1 MRMSASPLRFVLV
14 IVLVVLLTPV
24 LAAASSGGKS
34 GGYVVGCGGCHGGA
48 SANTNVLLEGPRTV
62 KAGSVSAYTFVVNH
76 GQLRNAGFNLAFR
89 SGTGNVGTLTAGP
102 NTQIRAGELTHTDPT
117 AFGGNG
123 ARFGFQWTAP
133 AAHGVYNFA
142 GAGNAVNNDGNDSDA
157 DDWAVTGNINI
168 TVTGANFT
176 KPVAGASFCTGTRVD
191 IEWQQTGLG
200 NVRIEMSRD
209 NFQTTEVINTTAASG
224 LSTVYEIPASVPA
237 GSYIIRMVD
246 ATTQEELAR
255 TAAVTIQAGPNITLQ
270 PQPTFVCAGKPLT
283 LTVSSSGSNVLYR
296 WRRNGVDIPGGTNPV
311 LTINQA
317 TLAEAGV
324 YQCVIFACSTSVN
337 SNEVQVTVGER
348 PQITRQPLPR
358 AICDG
363 DSASFSVAATGSDL
377 RYQWLKN
384 GSPMPE
390 DTLPVLKF
398 ARATLF
404 DEATYSCRVEGSCTP
419 GLTSSEV
426 KLDVTELPQIRTQ
439 PVDRSLRVGDTLV
452 LSVEASGESLV
463 YQWYR
468 DGAIVPSG
476 KDRILRIAGVA
487 KGDSGVY
494 RCMVFNKC
502 DTVDSKTCVVRV
514 TSVAGPGR
522 LTLTSSSLSFLPT
535 VACLTQDTILS
546 GLLLNDGG
554 SPITIT
560 SFSAE
565 PIAKVEVVNLTAPFT
580 LDVNERRDV
589 QLRIT
594 PKDRGP
600 YSLKITFFTN
610 IGSQSLT
617 IAGEGTPSLQ
627 FSRDTLWFAKGKFG
641 ERICNESFSMPCEA
655 TRITGIR
662 LSGPS
667 AGSWSL
673 SPFPD
678 TPIDL
683 KKGDKFSLCIETAQD
698 SGEDGLVGISTDYG
712 LVTFVVARTDVTSVD
727 ADDDGSD
734 ATSVRVYPNPAA
746 GEVTVKGLDNE
757 DLSVSVFTAAGER
770 VGQIQGSGELRWDR
784 RDLRGALV
792 PGGLYVLSIDGARSG
807 RSIRK
812 LILH

>member
-1 MRMSASPLRFVLV
+1 MQTASSSFRLFMFIAITALLGPVSAM
-14 IVLVVLLTPV
+14 
-24 LAAASSGGKS
+24 ANSGGKS

-48 SANTNVLLEGPRTV
+48 SANTNVQLEGPRTV
-62 KAGSVSAYTFVVNH
+62 KAGSLSSYTFVVNH
-76 GQLRNAGFNLAFR
+76 GQHRAAGFNLAFR
-89 SGTGNVGTLTAGP
+89 SGTGNVGTFTEGP
-102 NTQIRAGELTHTDPT
+102 NTQIRAGELTHTQAT

-123 ARFGFQWTAP
+123 ARFAFQWTAP

-142 GAGNAVNNDGNDSDA
+142 GVGNAVNGDGNDTDA
-157 DDWAVTGNINI
+157 DDWALTGNINI

-209 NFQTTEVINTTAASG
+209 NFQTTEVINTMAASG

-246 ATTQEELAR
+246 ATTQEEISR
-255 TAAVTIQAGPNITLQ
+255 TAAITIQAGPNITLQ

-283 LTVSSSGSNVLYR
+283 LTVSSTGTNVLYR
-296 WRRNGVDIPGGTNPV
+296 WRRNGIDIPGGTNPV
-311 LTINQA
+311 LTINQV
-317 TLAEAGV
+317 TQTEAGI

-358 AICDG
+358 TICDG
-363 DSASFSVAATGSDL
+363 DSASFSVAATGTDL

-390 DTLPVLKF
+390 DTLPVLRF

-404 DEATYSCRVEGSCTP
+404 DEATYSCRIEGSCAP
-419 GLTSSEV
+419 SLISSEV
-426 KLDVTELPQIRTQ
+426 KLDVTELPQVRTQ

-476 KDRILRIAGVA
+476 KDRILRIVGVTKA
-487 KGDSGVY
+487 DSGVY

-502 DTVDSKTCVVRV
+502 DTVDSKTCVVRI

-522 LTLTSSSLSFLPT
+522 LTLTSSALSFVPT
-535 VACLTQDTILS
+535 IACLTQDTTLT

-565 PIAKVEVVNLTAPFT
+565 PLAKVEIMDLTAPFT
-580 LDVNERRDV
+580 LAVNERRDLR
-589 QLRIT
+589 LRIT

-600 YSLKITFFTN
+600 YSLTITFFTN
-610 IGSQSLT
+610 IGSQTLT
-617 IAGEGTPSLQ
+617 IAGEGTPSLR
-627 FSRDTLWFAKGKFG
+627 FLRDTLRFAKGRFG
-641 ERICNESFSMPCEA
+641 ERICNEALDLPCEA

-683 KKGDKFSLCIETAQD
+683 KKGDKFSLCIETAQE

-712 LVTFVVARTDVTSVD
+712 LVTFVVSRTEVTSVE
-727 ADDDGSD
+727 ADDDATD
-734 ATSVRVYPNPAA
+734 ATSVRVYPNPAV
-746 GEVTVKGLDNE
+746 GEVTVRGLDNE

-770 VGQIQGSGELRWDR
+770 VGQIEGSGELRWDR

-792 PGGLYVLSIDGARSG
+792 PGGLYVLSIDGSRSG

>member
-1 MRMSASPLRFVLV
+1 MQISRTMFCSVAVAAVVALLFPV
-14 IVLVVLLTPV
+14 IT
-24 LAAASSGGKS
+24 LANSGGKT

-48 SANTNVLLEGPRTV
+48 SANTNVQLEGPRTV
-62 KAGSVSAYTFVVNH
+62 KAGSLSAYTFVVNH
-76 GQLRNAGFNLAFR
+76 GQHRNAGFNLAFR
-89 SGTGNVGTLTAGP
+89 SGTGNVGTFTPGP
-102 NTQIRAGELTHTDPT
+102 ATQIRAGELTHTQTT

-142 GAGNAVNNDGNDSDA
+142 GVGNAVNGDGNDSDA

-176 KPVAGASFCTGTRVD
+176 KPTAGASFCTGTRVD

-200 NVRIEMSRD
+200 MVRIEMSRD
-209 NFQTTEVINTTAASG
+209 NFQTTEVINTIAASG

-246 ATTQEELAR
+246 ATTQEEISR
-255 TAAVTIQAGPNITLQ
+255 TAAITIQAGPNITLQ

-283 LTVSSSGSNVLYR
+283 LTVSSTGSNVLYR

-311 LTINQA
+311 LTINQV
-317 TLAEAGV
+317 TQAEAGL

-337 SNEVQVTVGER
+337 SNEVQVTIGER

-358 AICDG
+358 SICDG
-363 DSASFSVAATGSDL
+363 DSVSFSIIATGSDL

-384 GSPMPE
+384 GSPIPE
-390 DTLPVLKF
+390 DTLPTLRIE
-398 ARATLF
+398 RAALI
-404 DEATYSCRVEGSCTP
+404 DEGSYSCRVEGSCTP
-419 GLTSSEV
+419 SVTSSEV
-426 KLDVTELPQIRTQ
+426 RLDVTELPLVRTQ
-439 PVDRSLRVGDTLV
+439 PVDRSLRVGDTLI
-452 LSVEASGESLV
+452 LSIEASGESLV

-468 DGAIVPSG
+468 DGVIVPSG
-476 KDRILRIAGVA
+476 KDRILRIPGVTKA
-487 KGDSGVY
+487 DSGVY
-494 RCMVFNKC
+494 RCAVFNKC
-502 DTVDSKTCVVRV
+502 DTVESKTCSVRI

-522 LTLTSSSLSFLPT
+522 LTLTSSALSFVPS
-535 VACLTQDTILS
+535 VACLTQDTTLT

-554 SPITIT
+554 APVTVT

-565 PIAKVEVVNLTAPFT
+565 PIAKVEVMNLTAPFT

-589 QLRIT
+589 RLRIT
-594 PKDRGP
+594 PKDPGP
-600 YSLKITFFTN
+600 YTLTITFFTN
-610 IGSQSLT
+610 IGSQKLT

-627 FSRDTLWFAKGKFG
+627 FTRDTLWFAKGKFG
-641 ERICNESFSMPCEA
+641 ERICNESVPMPCEA
-655 TRITGIR
+655 TRITGVR

-667 AGSWSL
+667 AATWSL

-683 KKGDKFSLCIETAQD
+683 KQGDKFSLCIETTQE
-698 SGEDGLVGISTDYG
+698 SGDDGLVGISTDYG
-712 LVTFVVARTDVTSVD
+712 LVTFVVARTEVTSVD
-727 ADDDGSD
+727 ADDDSD
-734 ATSVRVYPNPAA
+734 AMAVRVYPNPAV

-757 DLSVSVFTAAGER
+757 DLSVSVFTVAGER

-784 RDLRGALV
+784 RDLRGAVV
-792 PGGLYVLSIDGARSG
+792 PSGLYVLSIDGSHSG
-807 RSIRK
+807 RTIRK
-812 LILH
+812 LILN